1 MDEMHG
7 IRPHTLALTFILASQ
22 FAGEAWAQGDI
33 AKRLIGTWRLVEMVN
48 DKGNP
53 ARGPHPTGYIHYDNS
68 GVMSVQIQP
77 DWERPKFS
85 FGKSTPEQ
93 AKAAL

>member
-1 MDEMHG
+1 MHEMHG
-7 IRPHTLALTFILASQ
+7 IRPHALALTFILA

-53 ARGPHPTGYIHYDNS
+53 VRGPHPTGLY
-68 GVMSVQIQP
+68 P
-77 DWERPKFS
+77 
-85 FGKSTPEQ
+85 
-93 AKAAL
+93 L